1 MLAEKTQVTGQ
12 AQNLPTTLMR
22 HKKID
27 VMTADLPKNS
37 APSPSAEHIKKRLT
51 NKAFHYLG
59 RYASTSNRL
68 ETILRKFAQRKLARA
83 DPDLLNQIIREVT
96 ESCVRLG
103 YIDDE
108 AFIRSQFRQGLRSG
122 FSQRRILLKLAQR
135 GIGCDL
141 AEAVID
147 EQTSRAADKK
157 NSELAAALI
166 YARKKSVGPY
176 SRTKLHP
183 EDNQRHLARLARN
196 GFAFDVAKQV
206 MALPSADAADE
217 LLDKIYPHQLG

>member
-1 MLAEKTQVTGQ
+1 
-12 AQNLPTTLMR
+12 MR
-22 HKKID
+22 HKEVN
-27 VMTADLPKNS
+27 VMTADHPNNS
-37 APSPSAEHIKKRLT
+37 AHRAYAEQIKKRLT

-68 ETILRKFAQRKLARA
+68 ETILREFARRKLDRA
-83 DPDLLNQIIREVT
+83 DPTLLDQIVREVI

-108 AFIRSQFRQGLRSG
+108 AFIKSQFRQGLRNG
-122 FSQRRILLKLAQR
+122 FSQRRILLKLARR
-135 GIGCDL
+135 GISRNL
-141 AEAVID
+141 AEAVMD
-147 EQTSRAADKK
+147 EQTGRAADKK
-157 NSELAAALI
+157 YSELAAALI
-166 YARKKSVGPY
+166 HARKKSVGPY
-176 SRTKLHP
+176 SRAELHP